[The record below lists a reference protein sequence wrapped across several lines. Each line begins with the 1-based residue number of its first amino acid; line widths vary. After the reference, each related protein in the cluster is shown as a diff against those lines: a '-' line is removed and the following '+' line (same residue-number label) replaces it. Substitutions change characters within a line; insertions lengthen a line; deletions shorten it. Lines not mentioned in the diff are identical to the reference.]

1 MFGLLTDSDSDSD
14 DTRRRRSVRDPL
26 EDETQRK
33 EVEAAISAELMRI
46 RQRPKPKHEWN
57 FVKQI
62 VQRFVD
68 DSFLLITC
76 CTNYGFQSV

>member
-46 RQRPKPKHEWN
+46 RHRPKPKHEWN

-62 VQRFVD
+62 VKRFVFFFCI
-68 DSFLLITC
+68 SIF
-76 CTNYGFQSV
+76 F